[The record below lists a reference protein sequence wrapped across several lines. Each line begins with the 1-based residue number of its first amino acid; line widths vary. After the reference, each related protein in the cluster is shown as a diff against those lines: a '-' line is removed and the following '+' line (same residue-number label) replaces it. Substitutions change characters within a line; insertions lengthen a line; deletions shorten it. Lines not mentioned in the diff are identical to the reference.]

1 MVSREYLRMMQRE
14 STFKQELV
22 CLLPRLRRFG
32 LSLTGTADACDDLL
46 QATCER
52 VLTRYHQ
59 WQPGTRLDSWTFTIM
74 HSIWLNELRSQSIRR
89 GAGFVDPESSL
100 FDKPNA
106 DAQIYL
112 KQVQHAVAALPEA
125 QRVALL
131 LVCVEGYSYREA
143 ADIVSVPVGTIMSRL
158 ARARLALVEQ
168 LDDTATRH
176 ARNDG

>member
-1 MVSREYLRMMQRE
+1 MKQRE

-32 LSLTGTADACDDLL
+32 LSLTGVTDACDDLL

-52 VLTRYHQ
+52 ALTRFHQ

-74 HSIWLNELRSQSIRR
+74 HSIWMNELRAQSIRR
-89 GAGFVDPESSL
+89 GAGFVDPDNTL
-100 FDKPNA
+100 FEEPSA
-106 DAQIYL
+106 DAQLYL
-112 KQVQHAVAALPEA
+112 NQVQHAVAALPEA

-143 ADIVSVPVGTIMSRL
+143 ANILGVPVGTIMSRL

-168 LDDTATRH
+168 LDDVATKH

>member
-1 MVSREYLRMMQRE
+1 MKQRE

-32 LSLTGTADACDDLL
+32 LSLSGAADVCDDLL

-52 VLTRYHQ
+52 ALTRYHQ
-59 WQPGTRLDSWTFTIM
+59 WQPGTRLDSWAFAIM
-74 HSIWLNELRSQSIRR
+74 YSIWLNELRAQSIRR
-89 GAGFVDPESSL
+89 GAGFVDPDSTL
-100 FDKPNA
+100 FEKPTA
-106 DAQIYL
+106 EAKLYL

-131 LVCVEGYSYREA
+131 LVCVEGYGYREA
-143 ADIVSVPVGTIMSRL
+143 AEILGIPVGTVMSRL

-168 LDDTATRH
+168 LDTVATKHVRI
-176 ARNDG
+176 DG